1 MRGAIKGI
9 EGKVKLTRVPGADG
23 QNGIVTLLPDRQ
35 ISLMV
40 DKNLGAVVQP
50 MAVAGEGVDQE
61 IRPLLPPDVE
71 ALAQDGKE
79 KIFKLRGAVGKV
91 QGDFPHGFES

>member
-1 MRGAIKGI
+1 
-9 EGKVKLTRVPGADG
+9 
-23 QNGIVTLLPDRQ
+23 
-35 ISLMV
+35 
-40 DKNLGAVVQP
+40 
-50 MAVAGEGVDQE
+50 
-61 IRPLLPPDVE
+61 VE